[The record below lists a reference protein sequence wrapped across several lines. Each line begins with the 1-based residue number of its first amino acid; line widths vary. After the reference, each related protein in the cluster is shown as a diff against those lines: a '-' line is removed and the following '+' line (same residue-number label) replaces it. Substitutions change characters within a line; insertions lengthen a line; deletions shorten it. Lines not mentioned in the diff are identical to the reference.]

1 MKEAQDLGYAEA
13 DPSFDVGGIDAAHKL
28 TILSSLCFGIPLDF
42 SSIHVEGIE
51 AIELDDLNYAR
62 ELGYSIKH
70 LAIGRKNEDGIE
82 LRVHSCLIPEKRL
95 LANVDGVKNAVVISS
110 DAAGPTLYYGAG
122 AGSLATASSVVSDII
137 DIGRKIVSKSSNII
151 PFLSYHNNEL
161 RNKRILD
168 INEIVSR
175 YYLRIRVT
183 NKPGVLAD
191 ITKIFGKKS
200 ISIESI
206 LQKEDLIND
215 KNVPIVLVT
224 HEVLEK
230 NIIDALKDIESL
242 DVVKGKIVKIRI
254 EELDS

>member
-1 MKEAQDLGYAEA
+1 
-13 DPSFDVGGIDAAHKL
+13 
-28 TILSSLCFGIPLDF
+28 
-42 SSIHVEGIE
+42 
-51 AIELDDLNYAR
+51 
-62 ELGYSIKH
+62 
-70 LAIGRKNEDGIE
+70 
-82 LRVHSCLIPEKRL
+82 
-95 LANVDGVKNAVVISS
+95 
-110 DAAGPTLYYGAG
+110 
-122 AGSLATASSVVSDII
+122 
-137 DIGRKIVSKSSNII
+137 
-151 PFLSYHNNEL
+151 L
-161 RNKRILD
+161 RNKRILG

-242 DVVKGKIVKIRI
+242 NVVKGKIVKIRI